1 METTDSYDY
10 HHSFLLAHVIRA
22 EPLRC
27 WRNAVLAVGLFPQL
41 FAGGAYVEGWVVV
54 PKDHFVEIVEH
65 GWARTAE
72 PRILDPTMVLREPP
86 TQPLSY
92 YPGLE
97 VATQHLVQ
105 RTQGQVLPLVC
116 HTTFGPA
123 GMGHPGYKRAYDLA
137 WLQAQTW
144 ARKKK
149 LPETAIQV
157 SGRESNHRGITLL
170 LLEERDQ
177 GEW

>member
-10 HHSFLLAHVIRA
+10 HHSFLLAHAIPA

-54 PKDHFVEIVEH
+54 PKEHFIEIIEH
-65 GWARTAE
+65 GWGRTAE

-86 TQPLSY
+86 TQALAY

-97 VATQHLVQ
+97 IAAHHLVQ
-105 RTQGQVLPLVC
+105 RTQGQILPLVC
-116 HTTFGPA
+116 HREFGPD
-123 GMGHPGYKRAYDLA
+123 GMGHAGYKRAYDLA
-137 WLQAQTW
+137 RRQARTW
-144 ARKKK
+144 ARERN

-157 SGRESNHRGITLL
+157 SGRESNHRGITLML
-170 LLEERDQ
+170 MEKRGQ
-177 GEW
+177 GER